1 MSDKTLTWETPNDFV
16 MFWQS
21 WKYVLKKVSKCEFS
35 LSKISHLLK
44 KKVLK
49 YQKHH
54 STGMSSFM
62 IKVLKIND
70 TLGEI
75 NNRNYRNL

>member
-1 MSDKTLTWETPNDFV
+1 MRVFPKQNIPSV
-16 MFWQS
+16 
-21 WKYVLKKVSKCEFS
+21 
-35 LSKISHLLK
+35 K